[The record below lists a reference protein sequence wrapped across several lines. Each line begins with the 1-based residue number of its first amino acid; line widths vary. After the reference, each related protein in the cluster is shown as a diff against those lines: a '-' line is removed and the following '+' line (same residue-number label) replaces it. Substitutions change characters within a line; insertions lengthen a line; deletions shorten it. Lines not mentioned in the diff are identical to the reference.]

1 MVEGDSLEN
10 CYIRN
15 GIVSSNL
22 TPTANFQNSDFG
34 RLLPRPA
41 FKDKELYLR
50 YNDLYQKYSDEN
62 VRLKDEINSQ
72 KIEFNNLKNQLELLK
87 AKNSYLK

>member
-1 MVEGDSLEN
+1 MGPFIFRKKNKNMHLLFKKGVTFKIRWGARAVEWDGLEN
-10 CYIRN
+10 RYVRK

-41 FKDKELYLR
+41 KDGA
-50 YNDLYQKYSDEN
+50 
-62 VRLKDEINSQ
+62 RLPPR
-72 KIEFNNLKNQLELLK
+72 F
-87 AKNSYLK
+87 